1 MRHNKRKAEKGSK
14 RWKKRSHGM
23 GIELVWKMGR
33 KLKGDYPMGNGE
45 EDEELTNTERVNHF
59 HMGI

>member
-1 MRHNKRKAEKGSK
+1 
-14 RWKKRSHGM
+14 M